1 MTRSLKITI
10 AAFVGAI
17 CLFVSP
23 VATYATGTINIQ
35 RHDGTKDSYKDVEVK
50 IFSGS
55 LFLTSDDGNGTIVV
69 TRSACSYQGEIIVC
83 LPTSAALVQE
93 GQSAALD
100 LKTGTIYVNYTSAS
114 QSLSHTSMKLPAN
127 SVMVALKLGDG
138 TYINVHGKI
147 DEVVHQ

>member
-1 MTRSLKITI
+1 MTLSSKFL
-10 AAFVGAI
+10 AAMLASVCFA
-17 CLFVSP
+17 LLPTAAS
-23 VATYATGTINIQ
+23 ATGTINIQ

-93 GQSAALD
+93 GESAALD

-114 QSLSHTSMKLPAN
+114 QSLSHSSMKLPAN
-127 SVMVALKLGDG
+127 SVMVAMKLGDG
-138 TYINVHGKI
+138 TYISVHGKI
-147 DEVVHQ
+147 DEVVHE